1 MLNNTSICN
10 DHSTFTWIV
19 NTPNSTPW
27 AVPSSGVDIKPT
39 DEGRRD
45 GLKELPW
52 ELRLS
57 LMSAVQLTAK
67 GIQKRRVEKGY
78 VA

>member
-1 MLNNTSICN
+1 M
-10 DHSTFTWIV
+10 
-19 NTPNSTPW
+19 
-27 AVPSSGVDIKPT
+27 PSSGVDIKPT